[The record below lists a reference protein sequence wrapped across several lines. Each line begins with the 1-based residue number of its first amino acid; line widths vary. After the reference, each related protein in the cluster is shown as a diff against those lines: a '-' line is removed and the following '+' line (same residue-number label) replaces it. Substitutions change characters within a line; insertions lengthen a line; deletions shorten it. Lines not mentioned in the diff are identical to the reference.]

1 MKIIFGIIVVVVF
14 IYGSAFHQIGVCA
27 EKRETYVRTVEL
39 YPKAVELIAK
49 TDIEFRQ
56 ACGHK

>member
-1 MKIIFGIIVVVVF
+1 MKIIFGIIAVVVF
-14 IYGSAFHQIGVCA
+14 IYGSAFYKIGTCD
-27 EKRETYVRTVEL
+27 EKREIYIKTVER

-56 ACGHK
+56 ACGHN